1 MSKEEKKNN
10 EAIKELSYAEM
21 KQYLEFLDECMLHL
35 VENRTIFRDFDS
47 ALRQQ
52 NAMVNP
58 FILWS
63 LNNYKNNLIMG
74 LCKMLEWKKRDNQ
87 TLRHFIN
94 SIKLKG
100 ENQKVLENELKKATV
115 NIQSVNTGKIRKEYV
130 GDFLLN
136 EFEKI
141 DFEKDIKKIKEIHNS
156 IKDYRN
162 VKIAHQIQSID
173 DKGTTIPDLNTLNG
187 YIDDLLKIIKQ
198 YHPLF
203 RYSVDFGED
212 RKELYG
218 NFHLTL
224 K

>member
-1 MSKEEKKNN
+1 MSKEEKKSN

-35 VENRTIFRDFDS
+35 VENRIIFKDFDS

-52 NAMVNP
+52 KAIVNP
-58 FILWS
+58 FIIWA
-63 LNNYKNNLIMG
+63 LNNYRNNLIIG
-74 LCKMLEWKKRDNQ
+74 LCKMLEWKKKDNQ

-94 SIKLKG
+94 SIWLKS
-100 ENQKVLENELKKATV
+100 ENKKALENELKKATV
-115 NIQSVNTGKIRKEYV
+115 NVQSLDTGKIRQEPV
-130 GDFLLN
+130 DDILLGKLQKIN
-136 EFEKI
+136 FERDIEKI
-141 DFEKDIKKIKEIHNS
+141 EEIHNA

-162 VKIAHQIQSID
+162 IKIAHQIQNVD
-173 DKGTTIPDLNTLNG
+173 DKKILISNLNALNG

-203 RYSVDFGED
+203 RYSIDFGED